1 MMSWVVALVCV
12 MWQTVSAGCTSGV
25 DRKDITGRGSDGA
38 GTGEAS
44 GDLRDSRDA
53 PENAEID
60 WRFRLGDVVKIRL
73 RNDADAFHPMH
84 HPIHL
89 HGQRFLVLSRDG
101 VPNRNLA
108 WKDTV
113 LVPVGSTV
121 DLLMEA
127 SNPGEWMIHC
137 HIAEHL
143 DAGMMGSFTVVP

>member
-1 MMSWVVALVCV
+1 MPNMNWLS
-12 MWQTVSAGCTSGV
+12 TSNEV
-25 DRKDITGRGSDGA
+25 RWILRDVTGRGADGA
-38 GTGEAS
+38 GTG
-44 GDLRDSRDA
+44 DA
-53 PENAEID
+53 PGDAPANAEID
-60 WRFRLGDVVKIRL
+60 WRLGLGDVVKIRL
-73 RNDADAFHPMH
+73 RNDADAFHPIRNDADAFHPMH

-101 VPNRNLA
+101 VANRNFA

-143 DAGMMGSFTVVP
+143 DAGMMGPFVVVP